1 VVTVKV
7 VIFTGFLKQLIFVL
21 LFPVTSLAA
30 IYDPILEQIKP
41 GTITIIGESHKK
53 AESIEFFQ
61 SLALAA
67 VKQYQCVV
75 IGLEIASD
83 QQTILDAVMQ
93 GRASVNEIALWPP
106 LDHPPYRNMIAS
118 FAGLKRQG
126 QCIKL
131 IAIDS
136 GVANNIDRDLWMA
149 LSLAEQAGDVPVLVL
164 LGALHTL
171 KSFDWNN
178 RTGRPSVAEI
188 LAARG
193 FRLKSFPQRWIP
205 DNCVG
210 NDLRTSKFVS
220 AKSPQALTLLNESMM
235 SLINAKPHK
244 SASGVVDG
252 FVVWECDKLPRGD
265 LPHSIR

>member
-1 VVTVKV
+1 V
-7 VIFTGFLKQLIFVL
+7 VIFTSFLKRIIFVL

-30 IYDPILEQIKP
+30 VYDPILEQTKP

-53 AESIEFFQ
+53 AESIELFQ

-67 VKQYQCVV
+67 IKQYQCVI
-75 IGLEIASD
+75 IGLEIGSD
-83 QQTILDAVMQ
+83 QQTNLDAVMQ

-118 FAGLKRQG
+118 FAELKRQG
-126 QCIKL
+126 QCIKVV
-131 IAIDS
+131 AIDS
-136 GVANNIDRDLWMA
+136 GLTNNIDRDLWMA
-149 LSLAEQAGDVPVLVL
+149 LSLAEQAGDAPVLVL

-171 KSFDWNN
+171 KRVDWNN

-188 LAARG
+188 LTSRG
-193 FRLKSFPQRWIP
+193 FRVKSFPQRWLP
-205 DNCVG
+205 DHCAG
-210 NDLRTSKFVS
+210 NDLRTGKFVS
-220 AKSPQALTLLNESMM
+220 GKSPQALTLLNESMM

-252 FVVWECDKLPRGD
+252 FVVWECVW
-265 LPHSIR
+265 